1 MTINPPST
9 AAAAPSLQDLAVIAA
24 QVADDKKG
32 LDTVILDV
40 GDALAITEY
49 FVITSATNRRQV
61 AMIADEVEQAVKA
74 ASGRGPLSI
83 EGLGE
88 GSWVLLDFGGF
99 VCHVF
104 NDETRRFYDLERLWR
119 EVPRVTFEP
128 LRGPGSAE
136 STDADDDDLDDD
148 AGVAGSWSRA
158 R

>member
-1 MTINPPST
+1 MTPTTTPS
-9 AAAAPSLQDLAVIAA
+9 AAAELSLQDLAVIAA

-40 GDALAITEY
+40 GDALSITEY
-49 FVITSATNRRQV
+49 FVITSATNKRQV
-61 AMIADEVEQAVKA
+61 AMIAEEMEDAVKSA
-74 ASGRGPLSI
+74 CGRGPISV

-119 EVPRVTFEP
+119 EVPRVAFTP
-128 LRGPGSAE
+128 LHGPGSLSGE
-136 STDADDDDLDDD
+136 DRPDDDDDSDVT
-148 AGVAGSWSRA
+148 GTWSRT